1 MFQPPQPSRP
11 LQSSQP
17 PQPSWPLQSSQPI
30 ESRCPS
36 RRRPACAP
44 GTPPARPGTGRT
56 VIVVV
61 VLVLGAAL
69 ASAGLPAVVI
79 AEVLAAAGLVGAH
92 LARQAPL
99 APDAR

>member
-1 MFQPPQPSRP
+1 MFQPPQ
-11 LQSSQP
+11 Q
-17 PQPSWPLQSSQPI
+17 PQPSWPLQSSQSSQSSQPI
-30 ESRCPS
+30 ESRCPA
-36 RRRPACAP
+36 RRGPACAP